1 MLTKKK
7 KRTLTFTF
15 SENQMQSRNQFCF
28 AQDGVFQAY
37 LTQQSLICITM
48 YQNPMECSLENTV
61 PCISHKVRSKTR
73 ICDII
78 SRTFGNVV
86 SWRRGLAE
94 KYSHW
99 KERLSSC
106 YLQKPQDNQLGKKL
120 DVICWCAQSWLT
132 LCDPVDC
139 SLPGSSV
146 HGILQARVLEWVAIS
161 FSN

>member
-1 MLTKKK
+1 MPGSFFDVQNECNHKK
-7 KRTLTFTF
+7 KRMLTYKF
-15 SENQMQSRNQFCF
+15 SENKMQSRNQFYF

-48 YQNPMECSLENTV
+48 YQNPMECSLKSTV

-73 ICDII
+73 IFDII

-99 KERLSSC
+99 KGEI
-106 YLQKPQDNQLGKKL
+106 K
-120 DVICWCAQSWLT
+120 
-132 LCDPVDC
+132 
-139 SLPGSSV
+139 
-146 HGILQARVLEWVAIS
+146 
-161 FSN
+161 